1 MVLMSAAWVQWAS
14 SLWEDGHRV
23 DLHECSDA
31 LSAMAWKRNG
41 YNPASNRRKQGCFQS
56 AFEKTLSAVFTEE
69 TTLTANTGKDSTG
82 RCQAH
87 SPMGTSPAKLVMEST
102 GTSPPS
108 IKAPSPITNFTI
120 ATSGGGGRLLYS
132 F

>member
-102 GTSPPS
+102 GTSPPL
-108 IKAPSPITNFTI
+108 N
-120 ATSGGGGRLLYS
+120 
-132 F
+132 